1 MAFLTLTVSV
11 SIVQQQSV
19 KIEKKIVGVTYWNY
33 LFNVHLFTIVI
44 SKKKRRIIYENSF
57 I

>member
-19 KIEKKIVGVTYWNY
+19 KIEKKLVGVTYWNY